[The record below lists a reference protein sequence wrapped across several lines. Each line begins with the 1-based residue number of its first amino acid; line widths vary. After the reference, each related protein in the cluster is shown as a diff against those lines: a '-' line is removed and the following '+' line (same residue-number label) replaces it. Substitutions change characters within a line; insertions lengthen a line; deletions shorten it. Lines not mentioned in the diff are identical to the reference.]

1 MSIRIARKQ
10 TLPQASSVGA
20 FLAEVYN
27 MEMNVPIMT
36 QELSDQLEQSKAD
49 YIESWM
55 QIMREQ
61 PGNPFGVAI
70 QHFGRARAFAARNLA
85 HVGLFNR
92 VIGIGPEHTAQ
103 LDDIIRFYEL
113 QGVPYRIDIN
123 PYRVSTDLLTGLVD
137 YGFHE
142 SMFQNML
149 YGAPSVVPLDLP
161 PSMAVQD
168 ITFERLAGFVDV
180 YMHNFQEALHGQGSE
195 VGLLGNALE
204 VLYGHAG
211 WQFSLISVDEKPAS
225 IGLLYIQNGVASLA
239 GGATIPS
246 FRNRGGQTVTLAQRF
261 TLAAEANCNLIV
273 GQVEAGSVIQTN
285 MERMGMRTAYTR
297 AIWTRTRPLR

>member
-1 MSIRIARKQ
+1 
-10 TLPQASSVGA
+10 
-20 FLAEVYN
+20 

-168 ITFERLAGFVDV
+168 VTFLSHR
-180 YMHNFQEALHGQGSE
+180 
-195 VGLLGNALE
+195 
-204 VLYGHAG
+204 
-211 WQFSLISVDEKPAS
+211 
-225 IGLLYIQNGVASLA
+225 
-239 GGATIPS
+239 
-246 FRNRGGQTVTLAQRF
+246 
-261 TLAAEANCNLIV
+261 C
-273 GQVEAGSVIQTN
+273 
-285 MERMGMRTAYTR
+285 
-297 AIWTRTRPLR
+297 

>member
-1 MSIRIARKQ
+1 MKCKKGKI
-10 TLPQASSVGA
+10 
-20 FLAEVYN
+20 
-27 MEMNVPIMT
+27 EMDVPIMT
-36 QELSDQLEQSKAD
+36 QELSDQIEQSKAD

-70 QHFGRARAFAARNLA
+70 QHFGRAKAFAARNLA

-92 VIGIGPEHTAQ
+92 VIGIGPEHAAQ

-142 SMFQNML
+142 SMFQSML
-149 YGAPSVVPLDLP
+149 YGVPSAVPLDLP
-161 PSMAVQD
+161 PSVTMLDV
-168 ITFERLAGFVDV
+168 TFERLARFVDV
-180 YMHNFQEALHGQGSE
+180 YMHDFQEALHGHGNE
-195 VGLLGNALE
+195 VGMLGNALE
-204 VLYGHAG
+204 VLYGRAG

-225 IGLLYIQNGVASLA
+225 IGLLYIQDGVASLA

-246 FRNRGGQTVTLAQRF
+246 FRNRGGQTVTLVHRF
-261 TLAAEANCNLIV
+261 TLAAEANSHLIV
-273 GQVEAGSVIQTN
+273 GHAEAGSVSQTN

-297 AIWTRTRPLR
+297 AIWTRIRPSRA

>member
-1 MSIRIARKQ
+1 
-10 TLPQASSVGA
+10 
-20 FLAEVYN
+20 
-27 MEMNVPIMT
+27 
-36 QELSDQLEQSKAD
+36 
-49 YIESWM
+49 
-55 QIMREQ
+55 
-61 PGNPFGVAI
+61 
-70 QHFGRARAFAARNLA
+70 
-85 HVGLFNR
+85 VGLFNR

-168 ITFERLAGFVDV
+168 VTFERLACFVDV
-180 YMHNFQEALHGQGSE
+180 YMHNFQEALHGQGNE
-195 VGLLGNALE
+195 VGLLGSALE
-204 VLYGHAG
+204 ALYGHAG
-211 WQFSLISVDEKPAS
+211 WQFSLIDVDGKPAS
-225 IGLLYIQNGVASLA
+225 IGLLYIQDGVASLA

-246 FRNRGGQTVTLAQRF
+246 FRNRGGQTVTLTQRF
-261 TLAAEANCNLIV
+261 ALAAEAGCNLIV
-273 GQVEAGSVIQTN
+273 GQAEAGSVIQTN

-297 AIWTRTRPLR
+297 AIWTRARPSR